1 MSAPLKYYFLNER
14 SVCEKRG
21 ALIRGR
27 CSLNIKRQKG
37 DANSRDMNKY
47 GTPLFHQDLS
57 GKKSQVRVAKR
68 FLFLSTAHIFHIVQ
82 KSDNPNNQF
91 QYSHR
96 EIVSVKTFRRNFN
109 FTLSECSMFTFIIVE
124 PVAKFGSYF
133 PNVESYTANF
143 AF

>member
-91 QYSHR
+91 QCSHR
-96 EIVSVKTFRRNFN
+96 DN
-109 FTLSECSMFTFIIVE
+109 SECE
-124 PVAKFGSYF
+124 
-133 PNVESYTANF
+133 NVSEEL
-143 AF
+143 